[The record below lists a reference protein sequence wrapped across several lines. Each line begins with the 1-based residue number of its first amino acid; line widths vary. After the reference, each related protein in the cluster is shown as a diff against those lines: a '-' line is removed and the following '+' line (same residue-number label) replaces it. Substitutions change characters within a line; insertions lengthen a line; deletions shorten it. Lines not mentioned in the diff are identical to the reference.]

1 MLDTPTLESMRTV
14 CTAVLRQSTLERN
27 SNIVSSTDKIWRNGR
42 PAMINDQR
50 KISSAKI
57 MIEAMIGEPKTKSLL
72 LRVEIL
78 L

>member
-1 MLDTPTLESMRTV
+1 MRTV

-57 MIEAMIGEPKTKSLL
+57 MIEAMIGEPKIKSLL